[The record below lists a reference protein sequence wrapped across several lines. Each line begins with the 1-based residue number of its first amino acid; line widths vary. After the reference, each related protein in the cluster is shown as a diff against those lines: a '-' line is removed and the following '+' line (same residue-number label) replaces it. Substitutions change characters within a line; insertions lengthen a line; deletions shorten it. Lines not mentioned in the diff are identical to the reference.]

1 MQETTLKLKVEHSNS
16 RALVAGILLSCI
28 SVGAGFAG
36 GLAFGHSPA
45 DARPEAP
52 VAVVAEVSAEELEGL
67 DDFDPAL
74 VANEV
79 LSDEVA
85 LEEARALG
93 LLDAVRETRPTLR
106 NGIVERLGIAFVR
119 EAHRNGLDPLLL
131 AAVARVESHYNPFAT
146 SSVGARGVLQVRP
159 ITGRWMLSYD
169 NEELID
175 DGELYD
181 LETNVQLGA
190 RYLASLMTRMKTLE
204 DALVAY
210 NRGARGARIALSGPD
225 RKAVLA
231 GYPRK
236 VLRAKAGL
244 ERRGVVAAL
253 DTPNGEPRL

>member
-1 MQETTLKLKVEHSNS
+1 MGACV
-16 RALVAGILLSCI
+16 LVGVS
-28 SVGAGFAG
+28 AGFAG
-36 GLAFGHSPA
+36 GLGLAHSRD
-45 DARPEAP
+45 DARQQASEPA
-52 VAVVAEVSAEELEGL
+52 VAEVISEEFEEYG
-67 DDFDPAL
+67 PPIA
-74 VANEV
+74 VNEV

-85 LEEARALG
+85 LEQARALG

-119 EAHRNGLDPLLL
+119 EGHRNGLDPLLL

-159 ITGRWMLSYD
+159 MTGRWMLSYD

-190 RYLASLMTRMKTLE
+190 RYLASLTTRMRTLE
-204 DALVAY
+204 EALVAY
-210 NRGARGARIALSGPD
+210 NRGARGARAALSGPD
-225 RKAVLA
+225 RRAVLD

-244 ERRGVVAAL
+244 ERRGIVATL
-253 DTPNGEPRL
+253 DAPHDAPRL